1 MLMPYGFSLL
11 ARKKRPPNSNRKTR
25 TLTRRHFLRHTAPR
39 DHHHQRAERGTRLSK
54 PRRSSICMIADV
66 YDHLFARGDDGA
78 ELAAAEMALL
88 A

>member
-1 MLMPYGFSLL
+1 
-11 ARKKRPPNSNRKTR
+11 
-25 TLTRRHFLRHTAPR
+25 
-39 DHHHQRAERGTRLSK
+39 LSK